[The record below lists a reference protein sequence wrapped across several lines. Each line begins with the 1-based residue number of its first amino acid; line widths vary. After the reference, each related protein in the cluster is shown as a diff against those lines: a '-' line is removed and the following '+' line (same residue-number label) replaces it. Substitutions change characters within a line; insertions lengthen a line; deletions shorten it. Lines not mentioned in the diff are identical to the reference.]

1 MHGNRSN
8 GKGASKDRRT
18 NGGERCS
25 DMNNCAISPEQPTSQ
40 SQSQK
45 QRKAREAEVEVEPA
59 ARGSV
64 GLYV

>member
-1 MHGNRSN
+1 
-8 GKGASKDRRT
+8 
-18 NGGERCS
+18 
-25 DMNNCAISPEQPTSQ
+25 MNNCAISPEQPTSQ